1 MRRAS
6 IDVKTSIGKYRV
18 YRIEFQDVRHYNNW
32 CNAMER
38 KWGHKIIGVR
48 FDDGHPD
55 EYGFKLK
62 QND

>member
-1 MRRAS
+1 MRKAS
-6 IDVKTSIGKYRV
+6 VDVKTSIGKYRV

-32 CNAMER
+32 CNAMES

-55 EYGFKLK
+55 VYGFKLK